1 LFIFSFQNKQ
11 NTMEARKQ
19 IPTLT
24 FGKLPSTY
32 KSTIQI
38 SKHGLLFDFASTL
51 QQGPQIISLAVPPYR
66 HAFLVDIQTCK
77 ILISDWNGPKKDSN
91 ANWEEY
97 YTFLQ
102 LLHAIYN
109 KPVEF
114 YNVDK
119 ELFDEAMYKQSMF
132 SGGGCAHYIYEW
144 TKKYYQL
151 YTV

>member
-11 NTMEARKQ
+11 NMQTDKKN

-24 FGKLPSTY
+24 FGRLPSTY
-32 KSTIQI
+32 KSTIQP
-38 SKHGLLFDFASTL
+38 SKPNLLFHFASTL
-51 QQGPQIISLAVPPYR
+51 QHGPQIISLAVPPYR
-66 HAFLVDIQTCK
+66 HAFLVDIQSCK
-77 ILISDWNGPKKDSN
+77 ILISDWNGPKKDSDS
-91 ANWEEY
+91 NWEEY

-119 ELFDEAMYKQSMF
+119 EIFDDAMYKQSIF

-144 TKKYYQL
+144 TKKYYQP
-151 YTV
+151 YSV